1 MDAGLLFFNFATS
14 KFQIFIFI
22 FKRFTVA
29 LQYLVLKGIYL
40 EANHLVK
47 RRKKTFN

>member
-14 KFQIFIFI
+14 KFQIFI